1 MSAPGHLGRLNG
13 PWLLA
18 VLVALLPL
26 AVKTAHDAG
35 PLLADPAGRY
45 ADTNVPMLTGHD
57 GYAFLR
63 AAESGPAPAAGCTPG
78 DKPPVPALS
87 LLTASVAGL
96 AATTPQWAAFWL
108 PPLLAGLLPLAVFA
122 WGRRFYAD
130 PPALAAAL
138 AAGSCPYFLDVTA
151 PGRLDTDGLIPS
163 LLLAAA
169 LAAHTAATA
178 PKKPDRL
185 RALVGCVLA
194 AGLSWWWWKPGGYLA
209 LALLA
214 LVPVAA
220 VQGADRKR
228 LVRALSGLAAALAAL
243 WAGMAVLALPLPSP
257 VAYAL
262 GHAALAFGLSPDTA
276 SVARSIIEL
285 QPLTPAELGRRCL
298 GHPAVLAL
306 ACLGIVRLWQRNWP
320 AALILSPLLL
330 AGAAALRSGRL
341 VLLFFPLAALGLG
354 AAIDWLLARLPENFP
369 PGQPA
374 RGGLAL
380 AAAGL
385 LLLPALA
392 AGLATPD
399 TQPFV
404 RADDRLAL
412 AVRAQTPP
420 ATVIVSWWDDGY
432 FLRYRADRPVFFDGG
447 SQTTEDCFAAAW
459 GLAADNAEAAANWLL
474 FVAANGP
481 GEIGRLAPRFGSRQA
496 TTDWLIQLFS
506 SPPEARTALLATLPG
521 PALDDPAGYFFP
533 SAPACLFL
541 RLDLL
546 GKSGFWLAFAAG
558 PEARVPPNPPNHA
571 DIVARQG
578 LVVDA
583 AAGRLQLPDAALAKG
598 YRFVPTVWDVD
609 ALPPLPAQLAD
620 RADPILF
627 YGQHLPMAVIADQ
640 TAARSLALRL
650 LLAPDSAPHR
660 FKKIVYDPAV
670 GGAWMIR
677 PGQEE

>member
-1 MSAPGHLGRLNG
+1 MSAPGHLGRLSG

-45 ADTNVPMLTGHD
+45 ADTNVPMLTSHD

-63 AAESGPAPAAGCTPG
+63 AAESGPAPAACCAPG
-78 DKPPVPALS
+78 DRPPVPALS

-130 PPALAAAL
+130 PAALAAAL

-178 PKKPDRL
+178 PQKPDRL
-185 RALVGCVLA
+185 RALVGCVLV

-214 LVPVAA
+214 LVPIAA
-220 VQGADRKR
+220 VRGADRKR
-228 LVRALSGLAAALAAL
+228 LVRALSGLAAALAVC
-243 WAGMAVLALPLPSP
+243 WAGMAVLGLPLPAP

-306 ACLGIVRLWQRNWP
+306 ACLGIVRLWRRNWP
-320 AALILSPLLL
+320 AALFLSPPAPGRGSRPAFGTSGPALFPPGRPGAGCGHRL
-330 AGAAALRSGRL
+330 AVGPAPGKRPARPASARGIGPGRRR
-341 VLLFFPLAALGLG
+341 PSAPPGPG
-354 AAIDWLLARLPENFP
+354 RRPRH

-374 RGGLAL
+374 LWPGRRPAGPGRPGAD
-380 AAAGL
+380 AAGH
-385 LLLPALA
+385 
-392 AGLATPD
+392 G
-399 TQPFV
+399 
-404 RADDRLAL
+404 
-412 AVRAQTPP
+412 
-420 ATVIVSWWDDGY
+420 
-432 FLRYRADRPVFFDGG
+432 
-447 SQTTEDCFAAAW
+447 
-459 GLAADNAEAAANWLL
+459 
-474 FVAANGP
+474 
-481 GEIGRLAPRFGSRQA
+481 
-496 TTDWLIQLFS
+496 
-506 SPPEARTALLATLPG
+506 
-521 PALDDPAGYFFP
+521 
-533 SAPACLFL
+533 
-541 RLDLL
+541 
-546 GKSGFWLAFAAG
+546 
-558 PEARVPPNPPNHA
+558 H
-571 DIVARQG
+571 
-578 LVVDA
+578 
-583 AAGRLQLPDAALAKG
+583 
-598 YRFVPTVWDVD
+598 
-609 ALPPLPAQLAD
+609 
-620 RADPILF
+620 
-627 YGQHLPMAVIADQ
+627 
-640 TAARSLALRL
+640 RL
-650 LLAPDSAPHR
+650 L
-660 FKKIVYDPAV
+660 V
-670 GGAWMIR
+670 G
-677 PGQEE
+677 